1 MPRRRAISRLALFV
15 LTALFPGRSE
25 ASARGETQALTVE
38 LQMGARGGLDEAKI
52 VGAQRTTSL
61 SLADAG
67 IEAVWRDCRAL
78 HSCEATGRAVVIVQL
93 LPVSK
98 GTEQD
103 VCGEVVRDARSG
115 VPTVLVYIPRL
126 VALTNSLRSGTK
138 GRSIPALATL
148 ESIHLIGLTVAHEV
162 GHALGLPHSR
172 SGVMKARPS
181 IDDVVALRAGLLAFT
196 SREAARMRM
205 AIAGGSDAWLASI
218 GAAPSATKGK
228 ISNGESGAWDRSR
241 DPDGGSRPH

>member
-1 MPRRRAISRLALFV
+1 MARRRAIGHVAILV
-15 LTALFPGRSE
+15 LTTLAPGRGE
-25 ASARGETQALTVE
+25 ASASGELQVLTVE
-38 LQMGARGGLDEAKI
+38 LQVGAWGGLDGATM
-52 VGAQRTTSL
+52 VRAQRTTGAF
-61 SLADAG
+61 LAGAG
-67 IEAVWRDCRAL
+67 IEAVWRDCRVA
-78 HSCEATGRAVVIVQL
+78 HSCEDTGHAAVIVQL
-93 LPVSK
+93 LPILK

-103 VCGEVVRDARSG
+103 VCGEIVRDARSG

-148 ESIHLIGLTVAHEV
+148 ESLHLIGLTIAHEV

-181 IDDVVALRAGLLAFT
+181 IDDVIALRAGLLAFT
-196 SREAARMRM
+196 AREAAQMRM

-218 GAAPSATKGK
+218 GAASSATKGT
-228 ISNGESGAWDRSR
+228 ISNGESGVWDRSR